1 MVCINLAALYPRG
14 ETLKY
19 IPESTTSSQDKLSAG
34 GIAGIVIGGF
44 VAIVV
49 VILAAGYFCYRRHS
63 YSNLKDED
71 ASDSLQTT
79 AGDEGSMKRKA
90 AVATVEDIELNEAF
104 PTVV

>member
-1 MVCINLAALYPRG
+1 MVCIDLAALYYLSRG

-49 VILAAGYFCYRRHS
+49 VILAAGYFC
-63 YSNLKDED
+63 
-71 ASDSLQTT
+71 
-79 AGDEGSMKRKA
+79 
-90 AVATVEDIELNEAF
+90 
-104 PTVV
+104 